1 MLAKLLKEQ
10 EQSTEQIN
18 LLRKDVRDFAKEM
31 QRDRLKF
38 IESMK
43 EMPSTPVQPSKT
55 DSESSGE
62 SDNDKKA
69 WVESVYICMCVFQKK
84 TIKNLT
90 MNNTT
95 QGWRNFESWPGPL

>member
-31 QRDRLKF
+31 QRERHKF

-62 SDNDKKA
+62 SDNDKKEGRTTLKGILLGIA
-69 WVESVYICMCVFQKK
+69 GLAVALLAFRDKIPDA
-84 TIKNLT
+84 IKNAIVD
-90 MNNTT
+90 
-95 QGWRNFESWPGPL
+95 G